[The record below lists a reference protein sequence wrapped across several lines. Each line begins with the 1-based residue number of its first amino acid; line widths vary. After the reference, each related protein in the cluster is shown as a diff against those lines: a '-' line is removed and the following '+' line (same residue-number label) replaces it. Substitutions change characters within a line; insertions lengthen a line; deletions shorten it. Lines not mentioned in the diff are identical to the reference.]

1 MKLLAGV
8 ADEPIETRCHAGFGP
23 EVVLAGHAWRRGDRG
38 GSRGLSARPRAG
50 AQREKNP
57 AICRAPRKWRDPDSY
72 RGHDD
77 FQSATVTTSIGRFA
91 GPFLR
96 LRRGGCPWFPA
107 VSGGVGPRAPC
118 HGPNGCPA
126 KGVPIHPAAR
136 WHASA
141 LAVAPGSHR
150 KARAM
155 RVRIG
160 LFLFVPTGV
169 EGHSA
174 PPCPPGRADDGDGLT
189 LTHLAVDHH
198 FLVPVLPDRVQL
210 LRPLPQAVDARV
222 PGLSLSGA
230 KDGTKLHR
238 RVEKLG
244 ERFEL
249 PRVERV

>member
-1 MKLLAGV
+1 
-8 ADEPIETRCHAGFGP
+8 
-23 EVVLAGHAWRRGDRG
+23 
-38 GSRGLSARPRAG
+38 
-50 AQREKNP
+50 
-57 AICRAPRKWRDPDSY
+57 
-72 RGHDD
+72 
-77 FQSATVTTSIGRFA
+77 
-91 GPFLR
+91 
-96 LRRGGCPWFPA
+96 
-107 VSGGVGPRAPC
+107 
-118 HGPNGCPA
+118 
-126 KGVPIHPAAR
+126 
-136 WHASA
+136 
-141 LAVAPGSHR
+141 
-150 KARAM
+150 M

-198 FLVPVLPDRVQL
+198 FLVPVLPDRVHL